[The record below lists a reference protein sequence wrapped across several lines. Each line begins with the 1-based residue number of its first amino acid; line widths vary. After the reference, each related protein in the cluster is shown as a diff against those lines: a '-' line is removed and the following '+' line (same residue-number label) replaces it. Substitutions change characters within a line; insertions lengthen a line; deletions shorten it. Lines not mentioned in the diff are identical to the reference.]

1 MLGTSW
7 HSAGCS
13 APRDTSDAFVRML
26 HLSAKWQTWG
36 GGEHRLSLPVVSPS
50 LQRPGFR
57 HRFTCKGQE
66 CNGPDLFLI
75 ATKHPERFYQYTSN
89 ETDHKEHVH
98 PQAMLCAFPQ
108 SSPQMAPAAGS
119 SRRSQQCGWS
129 SRVGMDVGSE
139 PCAPGGECQHTPLA
153 VLHAVLPG
161 VQPTL
166 LTSCCLP

>member
-26 HLSAKWQTWG
+26 HLSAKWQTLG

-75 ATKHPERFYQYTSN
+75 VTKHPERFYQYTSN
-89 ETDHKEHVH
+89 KTDHKEHVH

-119 SRRSQQCGWS
+119 SRSQQCGWS

-139 PCAPGGECQHTPLA
+139 PCVPGGQCQHTLLA
-153 VLHAVLPG
+153 LLHAVLPG